1 MTDPDHIIA
10 EPIAQPE
17 DAPASGLTDWA
28 LRPWL
33 LAGVLALS
41 GAVIYFVT
49 DGYRDDEPWRAAV
62 AAFALFGG
70 LAFAFTVDEERELR
84 AALFGLVGGLV
95 MAGIAYRTA
104 SAGDGY
110 SDAPFWVA
118 AGILALALALPLF
131 QAGFLQ
137 HRWNTPYRATHFHV
151 WTDAL
156 SAAGAL
162 AFTGLSWA
170 LLAILGALFD
180 AIEIS
185 VLYDLMKEGLFA
197 WMFSGAAFGGALGV
211 LRNQR
216 RVLGTVQHVAL
227 LVLSILAVPFAAGL
241 TLFLL
246 ALIVSG
252 PQILWNAT
260 ESATPLLLA
269 CAAGCFVL
277 ANAILRDDDPAM
289 SENGALRWAA
299 RVLAALILP
308 LTVFAAV
315 SIGTRIA
322 QYGLSPER
330 IWALIAIAVATAYG
344 LAYAVSLARGWKSGT
359 WRDTLRQANLHL
371 AAGTSVIALL
381 LALPI
386 LDFGAVSTR
395 DQLARLESGAVSV
408 EAFDFDAL
416 KWDFGD
422 AGRAALARMAQSNDE
437 TIAAE
442 AKAAMAVDSRWNRF
456 DDVNAERAR
465 TGKLVVY
472 PEGTDLPDSLRKAVL
487 APSAAFCFGN
497 ATCRI
502 YVIDDVTAVAIEDGC
517 SAEGLSDQD
526 KIEPE
531 INCSIGVEV
540 LTLRNGEWVSTD
552 AVDNPPE
559 LEVSSEEEKA
569 MLAKERRAIE
579 SGNVQVRD
587 VVRRQLF
594 IGDKPIN
601 DPFE

>member
-1 MTDPDHIIA
+1 MNTSD
-10 EPIAQPE
+10 
-17 DAPASGLTDWA
+17 DAGQLESRQNGLTDWA

-33 LAGVLALS
+33 LAGILAIA
-41 GAVIYFVT
+41 GAILYFAT
-49 DGYRDDEPWRAAV
+49 NGYSDDEPWRAAV

-70 LAFAFTVDEERELR
+70 LALAFAIEEDRKLR
-84 AALFGLVGGLV
+84 AALFALVGGLV
-95 MAGIAYRTA
+95 MAGIAWRTA

-118 AGILALALALPLF
+118 AGILSLALALPLF
-131 QAGFLQ
+131 QSGFLE
-137 HRWNTPYRATHFHV
+137 HRWNTPYRAVHFHV
-151 WTDAL
+151 WTNAL

-170 LLAILGALFD
+170 LLAVLGGLFD

-185 VLYDLMKEGLFA
+185 LLYDLMAEGLFG
-197 WMFSGAAFGGALGV
+197 WIFSGAAFGGALGV

-216 RVLGTVQHVAL
+216 KVLGTVQHVAL

-241 TLFLL
+241 ALFLI

-269 CAAGCFVL
+269 CATGCFVL
-277 ANAILRDDDPAM
+277 ANAILRDDDETM
-289 SENGALRWAA
+289 TGNVLLQWAA

-308 LTVFAAV
+308 LTVFAAA
-315 SIGTRIA
+315 SIGVRIA

-330 IWALIAIAVATAYG
+330 IWALITIAVATAYG

-359 WRDTLRQANLHL
+359 WRDPLRQANLHL

-386 LDFGAVSTR
+386 LDFGAISTR

-422 AGRAALARMAQSNDE
+422 AGRAALARLAKSDDE
-437 TIAAE
+437 TIATQAKSAQAE
-442 AKAAMAVDSRWNRF
+442 ESRPWRMAEEGDDTAEQRLANVDLQDIEPAAATLIL
-456 DDVNAERAR
+456 AY
-465 TGKLVVY
+465 VVSDPY
-472 PEGTDLPDSLRKAVL
+472 TCDQPCSIIALPDGAGDDAAGFVLVQDFGMVKLELRDGAV
-487 APSAAFCFGN
+487 
-497 ATCRI
+497 
-502 YVIDDVTAVAIEDGC
+502 VAVENYG
-517 SAEGLSDQD
+517 G
-526 KIEPE
+526 EP
-531 INCSIGVEV
+531 
-540 LTLRNGEWVSTD
+540 T
-552 AVDNPPE
+552 PE
-559 LEVSSEEEKA
+559 LGTAMPAKTTDQTREPLEV
-569 MLAKERRAIE
+569 RPWN
-579 SGNVQVRD
+579 GWQVYR
-587 VVRRQLF
+587 
-594 IGDKPIN
+594 GDEPVGA
-601 DPFE
+601 PFE

>member
-1 MTDPDHIIA
+1 MDETDTN
-10 EPIAQPE
+10 QPHVG
-17 DAPASGLTDWA
+17 GLTDWA
-28 LRPWL
+28 LRPWMI
-33 LAGVLALS
+33 AGVLAIA
-41 GAVIYFVT
+41 GAVLHFAT
-49 DGYRDDEPWRAAV
+49 DVYGDVPWRAAI

-70 LAFAFTVDEERELR
+70 LAFAFAVDEGRELR
-84 AALFGLVGGLV
+84 AALFALVGGLV
-95 MAGIAYRTA
+95 MAGIAWRTV

-110 SDAPFWVA
+110 SDAWFWVA
-118 AGILALALALPLF
+118 AGVLALALALPLF
-131 QAGFLQ
+131 QAGFLED
-137 HRWNTPYRATHFHV
+137 RWRTSYRAVHFHV
-151 WTDAL
+151 WTNAL

-170 LLAILGALFD
+170 LLAVLAGLFE
-180 AIEIS
+180 AIEIN
-185 VLYDLMKEGLFA
+185 LLFDLMEDGLFA

-216 RVLGTVQHVAL
+216 KVLGTVQHVAL

-277 ANAILRDDDPAM
+277 ANAILRDEDKTM
-289 SENGALRWAA
+289 TGSTLLRWAA

-308 LTVFAAV
+308 LTVFAAF
-315 SIGTRIA
+315 SIGTRIS

-344 LAYAVSLARGWKSGT
+344 LAYAVSLARGWKSGA

-386 LDFGAVSTR
+386 LDFGAISTR

-408 EAFDFDAL
+408 AKFDFDAL

-422 AGRAALARMAQSNDE
+422 AGRAALTRLAKSDDAAIAE
-437 TIAAE
+437 AAE
-442 AKAAMAVDSRWNRF
+442 VANTQDSRPYRGMVEDPGDTAKRLANVAAPGLDPRVRSLLETYLADTSYRCQDQCTFLPVPRDGAADEWEAEFVLIDYGQITPMAIR
-456 DDVNAERAR
+456 DDA
-465 TGKLVVY
+465 L
-472 PEGTDLPDSLRKAVL
+472 
-487 APSAAFCFGN
+487 
-497 ATCRI
+497 
-502 YVIDDVTAVAIEDGC
+502 
-517 SAEGLSDQD
+517 
-526 KIEPE
+526 
-531 INCSIGVEV
+531 VEV
-540 LTLRNGEWVSTD
+540 DTLAQNAAASQAAG
-552 AVDNPPE
+552 APE
-559 LEVSSEEEKA
+559 PSGPIEV
-569 MLAKERRAIE
+569 RPW
-579 SGNVQVRD
+579 SGWRVYRGD
-587 VVRRQLF
+587 TP
-594 IGDKPIN
+594 IGQ
-601 DPFE
+601 PFD